1 MEKNIGWKS
10 RDTLPLINQA
20 MNKINSLIYAC
31 NDVQE
36 FKNVDILS
44 WQTNKS
50 YSLMD
55 VEGLL
60 LFVYTQSWSSWYKE
74 CNDSCVSN
82 SYYCPPK
89 DVSNEPNFVCYNQ
102 CMPDYYRQWYQVSIE
117 EINGQKKWQRS
128 SLLLLVWGQN
138 CFNSFPRQLFCT
150 RMF

>member
-1 MEKNIGWKS
+1 MGPDGFQSWEKNKGGKS

-44 WQTNKS
+44 WQTNKG

-60 LFVYTQSWSSWYKE
+60 LFVYPVLVELLQG
-74 CNDSCVSN
+74 
-82 SYYCPPK
+82 
-89 DVSNEPNFVCYNQ
+89 
-102 CMPDYYRQWYQVSIE
+102 MQWLLCEQF
-117 EINGQKKWQRS
+117 
-128 SLLLLVWGQN
+128 LLLPPQGCLQ
-138 CFNSFPRQLFCT
+138 RAQFCLLQPVYA
-150 RMF
+150 RLLSPVVSGEHWRN